1 MANYYTRLILVL
13 LVVLAVAQFVPRWV
27 NMFLLLVIASMV
39 IMNSKQFAALVAKLK
54 L

>member
-1 MANYYTRLILVL
+1 MGNYYTRLILVL
-13 LVVLAVAQFVPRWV
+13 LIVLAVAQFVPEMV
-27 NMFLLLVIASMV
+27 NAFLLLVIASMV